1 MKHYFTTKSH
11 IINHS
16 IIHLY
21 LRNVTEKPR
30 KTIATCIHMLCVYMY
45 IHVYIKK
52 KYFYSEN
59 LMTKY
64 GSWEKQNFD
73 ETMELVKS
81 FSNHVGPEIILGD
94 LNTGPFTPIQ
104 GNEGYFMGT

>member
-1 MKHYFTTKSH
+1 
-11 IINHS
+11 
-16 IIHLY
+16 
-21 LRNVTEKPR
+21 
-30 KTIATCIHMLCVYMY
+30 MY
-45 IHVYIKK
+45 TYAMCIHVYTCLYKK